1 MHYVMTT
8 FLPSVLKLTCSR
20 QQQVSEAARM
30 FYGRAKRVLIMQCGA
45 ISFFVSV
52 FLAATWVI
60 HLTEF
65 GMYTAIIP
73 LVLRVSDNIAHALAI
88 RLLRY
93 PLPLLRGL

>member
-1 MHYVMTT
+1 
-8 FLPSVLKLTCSR
+8 
-20 QQQVSEAARM
+20 M

-73 LVLRVSDNIAHALAI
+73 LVLRVSDNVAHALAI